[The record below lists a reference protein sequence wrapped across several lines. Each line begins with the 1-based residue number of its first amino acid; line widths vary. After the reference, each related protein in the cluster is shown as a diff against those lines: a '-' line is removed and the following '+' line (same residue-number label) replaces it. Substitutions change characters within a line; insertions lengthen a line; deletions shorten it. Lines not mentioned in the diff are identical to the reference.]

1 MIISRLGGG
10 REEADA
16 YDDAFS
22 RCVTPWFVIAG
33 GRSEVAS
40 TDKLL
45 VVHTENWVVRVEK
58 VLTKDNLDPIV

>member
-1 MIISRLGGG
+1 MR
-10 REEADA
+10 RADA

-45 VVHTENWVVRVEK
+45 VVHTKNWVVRVEK